1 MRLEERETTVSYTD
15 ADTVATV
22 MSYNAAMASRLKR
35 LLAEHP
41 DEVTLVWESE
51 GGVEVRVPKKWIKVQ
66 PPRAAKEYTEE
77 EREAIRERMSAMR
90 AKRSYVDKEKNAE
103 N

>member
-1 MRLEERETTVSYTD
+1 MRLEERETTVNYTD

-22 MSYNAAMASRLKR
+22 MSYNAAMAARLKR

-51 GGVEVRVPKKWIKVQ
+51 GGVEVRLPKKWIKVQ
-66 PPRAAKEYTEE
+66 PPKKLSEE
-77 EREAIRERMSAMR
+77 QLAGMRERGFKR
-90 AKRSYVDKEKNAE
+90 AVAAE
-103 N
+103 QDEQI

>member
-1 MRLEERETTVSYTD
+1 MRLEERETTVNYTD

-51 GGVEVRVPKKWIKVQ
+51 GGVEVRLPKKWIKVQ
-66 PPRAAKEYTEE
+66 PPPTISDER
-77 EREAIRERMSAMR
+77 REAMRESMQRLR
-90 AKRSYVDKEKNAE
+90 RSSGE
-103 N
+103 NEQN

>member
-1 MRLEERETTVSYTD
+1 MRLEERETTVNYTD

-22 MSYNAAMASRLKR
+22 MSYNAAMAARLKR

-51 GGVEVRVPKKWIKVQ
+51 GGVEVRVPKKWVRVS
-66 PPRAAKEYTEE
+66 PPRKLSEEQLEAA
-77 EREAIRERMSAMR
+77 RET
-90 AKRSYVDKEKNAE
+90 AKRNLEKAKA
-103 N
+103 